1 MIACVSEGRSA
12 GNVCPWNIPQRQAGV
27 GIYLKV
33 EPKLAGGGV
42 MYKCDFCADLIAQG
56 KRACMLDGMPQKSH
70 VGSPHLAGRRKV

>member
-12 GNVCPWNIPQRQAGV
+12 GTFAHGIFLSARRDV

-42 MYKCDFCADLIAQG
+42 MY
-56 KRACMLDGMPQKSH
+56 
-70 VGSPHLAGRRKV
+70 